1 MSKIRLSVAACLLTF
16 GLAAPAFAQSQPV
29 RVGGLTCDT
38 GPRVGL
44 LIGSRQHMRC
54 VFRSN
59 ATGQQ
64 YSYDGRI
71 TRLGLDVGI
80 TGGGRLFWGVF
91 APTSHIGRGVLRGTY
106 VGASGNASL
115 GLGLGANVLVGGSN
129 RTISLQPL
137 SVEGQFGVNLAL
149 GVAGLSLR

>member
-1 MSKIRLSVAACLLTF
+1 MLKNQLSLALCTF
-16 GLAAPAFAQSQPV
+16 ALVFGTPALAQNQPV

-44 LIGSRQHMRC
+44 LIGSKQRMNC

-59 ATGQQ
+59 KGEQ
-64 YSYDGRI
+64 YHYRGRI
-71 TRLGLDVGI
+71 TRLGLDVGV

-91 APTSHIGRGVLRGTY
+91 APTSHIGPGALRGTF

-115 GLGLGANVLVGGSN
+115 GLGLGANVLVGGSH

-149 GVAGLSLR
+149 GVAGLRLY

>member
-1 MSKIRLSVAACLLTF
+1 MSKMRWSIAACVLLAVSTS
-16 GLAAPAFAQSQPV
+16 ASAQTAPV
-29 RVGGLTCDT
+29 RVGGLTCQT
-38 GPRVGL
+38 GARVGL
-44 LIGSRQHMRC
+44 LVGSRQHMRC

-59 ATGQQ
+59 ATGQN
-64 YSYDGRI
+64 YHYTGTI

-91 APTSHIGRGVLRGTY
+91 APTSHIGPGTLRGTY

-115 GLGLGANVLVGGSN
+115 GLGLGANVLVGGSH

-137 SVEGQFGVNLAL
+137 SVEGQVGINLAL
-149 GVAGLSLR
+149 GVAGLRLR